1 MVLQTVRLKSDKM
14 ATENSTLP
22 VSGEHLDSSVV
33 EDTQNN
39 SVPADGGETNAA
51 VADDTDVPTQSR
63 VEAGKM
69 VIFARFIWF
78 CKP

>member
-39 SVPADGGETNAA
+39 SVPADGGET
-51 VADDTDVPTQSR
+51 VSYTHLTLPTKLE
-63 VEAGKM
+63 V
-69 VIFARFIWF
+69 
-78 CKP
+78 